1 MLYASHSTK
10 NVTRITIFWLHNE
23 SYPYSGCCW
32 CSTVFLCPQS
42 FLLKA
47 AVTLCLRAFS
57 GLRRMLSVVQGR
69 CEVPELT
76 PLEQLSIMNGGWQTH
91 AQAPCLLAGTPL
103 MNALLHLPE
112 VPRGTECEL
121 STVVT
126 CSLTCFTAASF
137 HLCSLPYCP
146 TSAYNCHLPSKL
158 LALESKPKLKWFL
171 FWQKRKLR
179 LTQVK

>member
-1 MLYASHSTK
+1 MP
-10 NVTRITIFWLHNE
+10 VTALRTWHALLFFDFTMNPIPIADAVDAP
-23 SYPYSGCCW
+23 PYSCVHKASYWKHLWLSAWGLSLASGGC
-32 CSTVFLCPQS
+32 SD
-42 FLLKA
+42 
-47 AVTLCLRAFS
+47 
-57 GLRRMLSVVQGR
+57 SVVQGR

-112 VPRGTECEL
+112 VPRGTEREL

-126 CSLTCFTAASF
+126 CSLTCFTDASF